1 MLTSGESCEAYK
13 GAVREQPFENRVVR
27 RDLSKIVWAL
37 CSGAY
42 GYPACES
49 CELAPTVALIFL
61 RELAKRPTCLDL
73 LYALSMDGCPAG
85 VVGPASQD
93 CDYSALLIADGYRCA
108 GGVYQWGWR
117 WQKKIKEAN
126 TPSQLT
132 SLNLYL
138 DCGPTRS

>member
-1 MLTSGESCEAYK
+1 VLTSGESCEARK
-13 GAVREQPFENRVVR
+13 GAVPEESFENRVVGR
-27 RDLSKIVWAL
+27 ELSKIVWAL

-73 LYALSMDGCPAG
+73 LYALSMDDCPAR
-85 VVGPASQD
+85 VVGLASQD
-93 CDYSALLIADGYRCA
+93 CDYSALLVADGHRCA

-117 WQKKIKEAN
+117 WPKKKKRRTLHPN
-126 TPSQLT
+126 
-132 SLNLYL
+132 
-138 DCGPTRS
+138 